1 MLTLSEE
8 KVTIHRAEVLGRI
21 ANDSGVDR
29 ASVRLSCTIELDPTK
44 FHSFIEPEVVAAMQN
59 AQLERD
65 ENDTK
70 KDVLSLSIRRDFDI
84 CMYRFAQ
91 FGSGPAQKS
100 ASDEVKGRR
109 TRSSLTSPEP
119 SAVVHGS
126 GDIVSQPKVRAVGG
140 RVSVDF
146 KIEMRLCADDVAAAA
161 FMVGQEN
168 VSLTTSKAQVAIDFG
183 ESGAA

>member
-8 KVTIHRAEVLGRI
+8 KVMIHRAEIIGRI
-21 ANDSGVDR
+21 ANDSGIDR
-29 ASVRLSCTIELDPTK
+29 VGVRLSCTIELDPTK
-44 FHSFIEPEVVAAMQN
+44 FKSFVEPDVVLAMQK
-59 AQLERD
+59 AQLDRD
-65 ENDTK
+65 ENETK
-70 KDVLSLSIRRDFDI
+70 KDILSLSIRRDFDI

-91 FGSGPAQKS
+91 FGSGPAQKQ

-109 TRSSLTSPEP
+109 TRASITTPEP
-119 SAVVHGS
+119 SALVQAS

-146 KIEMRLCADDVAAAA
+146 KVELRLCADDVAAAS

-168 VSLTTSKAQVAIDFG
+168 VSLTTSQAQVQIPFADA
-183 ESGAA
+183 S